1 MTINGS
7 VWRWTTKE
15 NTHFVDGVVTS
26 TCPVQATAR
35 QTFIGDGVLSLAMVQ
50 SDAEGVGDLKFAEDI
65 TVRPAGWKT
74 VRAGADNPMTMVV
87 RGNATIGAWGDWVYG
102 AEEGF
107 ESSTAA
113 ADRALKVVGGAK
125 TYVSFDTEGN
135 TITLNDPL
143 VVEKWST
150 LRKKGEGAL
159 VLKSDEND
167 LGDSE
172 IELIG
177 GELRLS
183 EPQAFGKLTFAGGK
197 IAIDDGFNADTYTPI
212 FTAKKIVGEV
222 AVAGRYGVKTVTGE
236 NGVTVSV
243 RRKRGTAVILR

>member
-1 MTINGS
+1 MKRTISLILALVLVLNPGAYLETTEQGSNQTVTASYQVSANAAMSINGT
-7 VWRWTTKE
+7 VWRWATKE

-26 TCPVQATAR
+26 MCPVQATAR

-87 RGNATIGAWGDWVYG
+87 RGNATIGAWGDWTYG

-107 ESSTAA
+107 ESSSTP

-167 LGDSE
+167 LADSE

-183 EPQAFGKLTFAGGK
+183 EPQAF
-197 IAIDDGFNADTYTPI
+197 
-212 FTAKKIVGEV
+212 
-222 AVAGRYGVKTVTGE
+222 
-236 NGVTVSV
+236 
-243 RRKRGTAVILR
+243 

>member
-1 MTINGS
+1 MTINGR
-7 VWRWTTKE
+7 VWRWIMTE

-26 TCPVQATAR
+26 ICPVQATAQ
-35 QTFIGDGVLSLAMVQ
+35 QTFIGEGVMSLAMVQ
-50 SDAEGVGDLKFAEDI
+50 SDSDGAGKLKFAENI

-74 VRAGADNPMTMVV
+74 VRAGADNPITMVV

-102 AEEGF
+102 AEDGF
-107 ESSTAA
+107 VSETAA

-135 TITLNDPL
+135 TVTLKDPL
-143 VVEKWST
+143 VIEKWST
-150 LRKKGEGAL
+150 VLKKGEGAL

-167 LGDSE
+167 LADSE
-172 IELIG
+172 FELLG

-183 EPQAFGKLTFAGGK
+183 TQQAFGKLTFAGGS
-197 IAIDDGFNADTYTPI
+197 IAVDDGFNADAYTPI

-222 AVAGRYGVKTVTGE
+222 AISGRYSVKTIADD
-236 NGVTVSV
+236 NGVTVSI
-243 RRKRGTAVILR
+243 RRKRGAAVILR

>member
-1 MTINGS
+1 
-7 VWRWTTKE
+7 
-15 NTHFVDGVVTS
+15 
-26 TCPVQATAR
+26 
-35 QTFIGDGVLSLAMVQ
+35 VQ
-50 SDAEGVGDLKFAEDI
+50 SDAEGVGDLKFAESI

-87 RGNATIGAWGDWVYG
+87 RGNATIGAWGDWTYG
-102 AEEGF
+102 AEAGF

-135 TITLNDPL
+135 TITLKDPL

-150 LRKKGEGAL
+150 VLKKGEGAL

-167 LGDSE
+167 LADSE
-172 IELIG
+172 MELRG
-177 GELRLS
+177 GALRLS
-183 EPQAFGKLTFAGGK
+183 APQAFGKLTFAGGI
-197 IAIDDGFNADTYTPI
+197 IAIDDGFNADVYTPI
-212 FTAKKIVGEV
+212 FTAKKIIGEV
-222 AVAGRYGVKTVTGE
+222 TVAGRYSVKTFAGE